1 MAAQSNR
8 AMRPFWMH
16 QVVEYVIGASFISTA
31 IASSTPVIPIVLGA
45 LVLVNAAV
53 AIGPAGAFRLVHRQ
67 VHRIFDVAIMG
78 LIVFA
83 SIQPVYEV
91 DNSTRAL
98 MIGLGLVMAFVWW
111 NTDFATRDERR
122 QRRRGRS
129 EAAAKSA
136 GTTLGA
142 TRGSTDGDADADA
155 DADVDSGPDSE
166 QAGRSAGR
174 SAAQTYLAAKRL
186 KKAMVDDR
194 KKPDST

>member
-1 MAAQSNR
+1 
-8 AMRPFWMH
+8 MH

-67 VHRIFDVAIMG
+67 VHRIFDLAIMG

-91 DNSTRAL
+91 QSATRAL
-98 MIGLGLVMAFVWW
+98 MIALGLVMAFVWW
-111 NTDFATRDERR
+111 NSDFATRDERKE
-122 QRRRGRS
+122 RRGSRSSGVARSAGKAVTAKGGSNDAATSRPDS
-129 EAAAKSA
+129 EAA
-136 GTTLGA
+136 
-142 TRGSTDGDADADA
+142 
-155 DADVDSGPDSE
+155 
-166 QAGRSAGR
+166 GRNAGR

-186 KKAMVDDR
+186 KKAMIDDR
-194 KKPDST
+194 KKSDSA